1 MGEQSSYIAEQTNL
15 VTENNNKILT
25 TLPDVPVATTT
36 HSSNYTFLSEP
47 DCDTCFS
54 YENDKRAEDCVE
66 TTQKPGSTL
75 FLNVEGRSNPQNI
88 SHQRSSSEN
97 VFHFDDPSPCSSSN
111 SLSAPVQKSSSA
123 PTFYCASS
131 SLSPRFCRL
140 AAIYNR
146 RSRHLSDRSSTS
158 EEQFS
163 DDETNPFIKMSGG
176 SLFKFSRGKDTGLFK
191 RNTLLGSL
199 EESLLHYRIPC
210 KHQVVGFKV
219 LLGAS
224 GSFCPTQLT
233 VPAVSSFYE
242 LDGHSVL
249 TPYVVSIKNFFSLKN
264 YHDLN
269 SFLKN
274 LQFLSTVILK
284 FIAK

>member
-1 MGEQSSYIAEQTNL
+1 MDEQSSYITEQSNL
-15 VTENNNKILT
+15 VTENNNKIIT

-47 DCDTCFS
+47 DCDTCLS
-54 YENDKRAEDCVE
+54 YENENRGEACME
-66 TTQKPGSTL
+66 TPTKSSNSPLVSPL

-88 SHQRSSSEN
+88 SNQRSSSEN
-97 VFHFDDPSPCSSSN
+97 VFHFDDASPCSSSN
-111 SLSAPVQKSSSA
+111 SLSTPVQKSSSA
-123 PTFYCASS
+123 PTFYYASA

-163 DDETNPFIKMSGG
+163 DDETNPFIKTSVG
-176 SLFKFSRGKDTGLFK
+176 SLLKFSRGKDIGLFK
-191 RNTLLGSL
+191 RHTLLGSL
-199 EESLLHYRIPC
+199 EESLLHYRIPI

-242 LDGHSVL
+242 LDGHAVL
-249 TPYVVSIKNFFSLKN
+249 TPYVVS
-264 YHDLN
+264 
-269 SFLKN
+269 
-274 LQFLSTVILK
+274 
-284 FIAK
+284 